1 MQNVIAHNKLRAN
14 ACLNSRTDNRII
26 TLICYELFRHYLFT
40 NFADTTHV
48 QTYMSYETF
57 VIVKV
62 TSDREKVNRKC
73 KVEITS
79 TNIFFLRTK
88 Y

>member
-1 MQNVIAHNKLRAN
+1 MSYLDIIYLQILRN
-14 ACLNSRTDNRII
+14 
-26 TLICYELFRHYLFT
+26 
-40 NFADTTHV
+40 TTHV

-62 TSDREKVNRKC
+62 TNDREKVNRKC